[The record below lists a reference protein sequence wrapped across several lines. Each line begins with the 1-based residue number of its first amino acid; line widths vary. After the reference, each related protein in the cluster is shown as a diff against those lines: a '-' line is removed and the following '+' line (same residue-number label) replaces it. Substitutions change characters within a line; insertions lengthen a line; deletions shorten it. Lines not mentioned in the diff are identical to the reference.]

1 MARKNMLVG
10 DCVSLLAQ
18 GLALLERLDR
28 NLYVRTKGLHC
39 QSGVGSHFRHC
50 LDFVKSFLDGLE
62 TGCVDYNRRERA
74 ESIELYPSVAINRI
88 RETIAA
94 LEALTIHDGETPLR
108 VSLEGNDDDAS
119 VAALCC
125 ASTVVRELQ
134 FLQSHLTHHYALVAL
149 MLRLQGFEPGAEFGV
164 TPSTLRHWRKRAAC
178 AR

>member
-1 MARKNMLVG
+1 MTAERKNIPVG

-18 GLALLERLDR
+18 GVALLERLDR
-28 NLYVRTKGLHC
+28 NLYVRREGLHC

-62 TGCVDYNRRERA
+62 SGCVDYNRRARV
-74 ESIELYPSVAINRI
+74 ESIELYPPVAVHSL
-88 RETIAA
+88 REAIAA

-108 VSLEGNDDDAS
+108 VSLEGNDETE
-119 VAALCC
+119 AAGWC
-125 ASTVVRELQ
+125 ASTVLRELQ

-164 TPSTLRHWRKRAAC
+164 APSTLRYWRKREAC
-178 AR
+178 VR